1 MLSAAGGEGT
11 PKKIKSKHLI
21 DTNAIKQRNYI
32 SQIQNIEGTY
42 KRKKN
47 TTFRFIVIFEAYS
60 TKNDN
65 ILLYLKNNLSCD
77 MMMKL

>member
-1 MLSAAGGEGT
+1 MGIVSSLQFAECCSTGGEET

-42 KRKKN
+42 KRKKKYHIS
-47 TTFRFIVIFEAYS
+47 FY
-60 TKNDN
+60 
-65 ILLYLKNNLSCD
+65 CD
-77 MMMKL
+77 I